1 MLVSGECCRW
11 AQVRARFA
19 SLEVHAFNKTVR
31 DGINVPDFAIR
42 KDITTKAFHELM
54 NFDDGNATFL
64 VDYLKGF
71 HVRITLFPLT
81 SPVGPNLFFPTDTA
95 AFRCLGPAN
104 VLPHERQGG
113 VDIATIE
120 GRVGLSYQCLC
131 VRHESSG
138 VPMCTLHKAAHQRLA
153 GSMG

>member
-64 VDYLKGF
+64 VDYLKWF
-71 HVRITLFPLT
+71 HVRIKLFPLT
-81 SPVGPNLFFPTDTA
+81 SPVGPNLFFPDDTA

-104 VLPHERQGG
+104 VLTHERQGA

-131 VRHESSG
+131 VEHESSG
-138 VPMCTLHKAAHQRLA
+138 GHRCTLHNGCTKNALGHLR
-153 GSMG
+153 